1 MKLRINV
8 GSNKIL
14 NTKLVFNEN
23 NNKERER
30 ELEREREEIK
40 RGGEMIERRDRQR
53 EREKQ
58 REERAQ
64 HKGTISL
71 EHIFIK
77 IWAKEVSTPHEF
89 QVSEI

>member
-40 RGGEMIERRDRQR
+40 RGGEMIERRDR
-53 EREKQ
+53 
-58 REERAQ
+58 
-64 HKGTISL
+64 
-71 EHIFIK
+71 
-77 IWAKEVSTPHEF
+77 
-89 QVSEI
+89 